1 MLNSR
6 AACLLCR
13 LRARYRDAAT
23 FRARLVAH
31 LLRHYNPDMECN
43 PGDASD
49 TTFTVRKGAILAI
62 CLRAR
67 RGLPRFHDM
76 ETFAFVLVHE
86 MAHVAARMV
95 GYPPAFWRIFKFLLL
110 EAQAVG
116 VLRGRLRAYV
126 QCLQTGGCGGLAPI
140 KRNETRHSQG
150 RGPQHPKRTSSPFF
164 CCALG

>member
-1 MLNSR
+1 
-6 AACLLCR
+6 
-13 LRARYRDAAT
+13 
-23 FRARLVAH
+23 
-31 LLRHYNPDMECN
+31 MESN

-49 TTFTVRKGAILAI
+49 TAFTVGKGAILAI

-76 ETFAFVLVHE
+76 ETLAFVLVQE

-116 VLRGRLRAYV
+116 VLRGDDYARRPTESL
-126 QCLQTGGCGGLAPI
+126 CSMSPDGGVWGPGPHQR
-140 KRNETRHSQG
+140 KRN
-150 RGPQHPKRTSSPFF
+150 
-164 CCALG
+164 AA